1 MDGSVVCWGDPRD
14 GGDCSL
20 VQHQLVKVQQVQ
32 STLSAFAAIL
42 EDGSVVCWGDPRNGG
57 DNSEVQ
63 QHLKDVVSIAATS
76 FAFAAILA
84 DQSVIPCGR
93 HRLCLRSS
101 TV

>member
-1 MDGSVVCWGDPRD
+1 MIGRNFAEAFVQKISFSFGF
-14 GGDCSL
+14 GGLNLWCSP
-20 VQHQLVKVQQVQ
+20 Q
-32 STLSAFAAIL
+32 AAIL

-84 DQSVIPCGR
+84 DQSD
-93 HRLCLRSS
+93 LTLRDLFG
-101 TV
+101 VWEG